1 MSVMGSKE
9 ARVEPPAG
17 PPAGEAASGTGVAS
31 VWLPRVSRG
40 AVGGVFVAMIVT
52 FSILKPHAFPTIDN
66 IKAIL
71 DQAAIFAVLGA
82 GLTVVLVLGEFDLSF
97 DANAAISGAA
107 AVELMASLHG
117 GTFVALVV
125 GVGVG
130 AVVGAA
136 NGAIV
141 AFGRAPAFIGTL
153 AVASVAGGVQ
163 SWFTKDQNVYQG
175 VTTSYQAI
183 ASNTIAG
190 IPLTVFISI
199 GCVLASWL
207 LLSFTVYGRRA
218 HAVGSNATAAT
229 LAGLRTPRTRFI
241 GFVFMGAMAGIAGI
255 IITSRAGGTFPNS
268 GIGLLLPVY
277 TSAFLGASALG
288 RRGQF
293 HPLATYFGVIFIGS
307 LQTGLTMVQAP
318 SWSAQLITGIVLVMA
333 VLVALRKPT

>member
-1 MSVMGSKE
+1 MSASPND
-9 ARVEPPAG
+9 ARVVAPAG
-17 PPAGEAASGTGVAS
+17 SPAGAATARKEFAT
-31 VWLPRVSRG
+31 VWLPRLARG
-40 AVGGVFVAMIVT
+40 AVGGVFVVMIVT
-52 FSILKPHAFPTIDN
+52 FSILKPHAFPTIAN
-66 IKAIL
+66 LKAIL
-71 DQAAIFAVLGA
+71 DQASVFAVLGA

-107 AVELMASLHG
+107 AVELMAALHG
-117 GTFVALVV
+117 GTVLAILA

-130 AVVGAA
+130 ALVGAA

-153 AVASVAGGVQ
+153 AVASVAAGVE
-163 SWFTKDQNVYQG
+163 SWFTKDANVYQG
-175 VTTSYQAI
+175 LTTSYQAI
-183 ASNTIAG
+183 AINTIDG

-199 GCVLASWL
+199 CCVLASWL

-218 HAVGSNATAAT
+218 HAVGSNPTAAT

-255 IITSRAGGTFPNS
+255 ILTSRAGGTFPDS
-268 GIGLLLPVY
+268 GTGLLLPVY
-277 TSAFLGASALG
+277 TAAFLGASALG

-318 SWSAQLITGIVLVMA
+318 AWSAQLVTGIVLVMA